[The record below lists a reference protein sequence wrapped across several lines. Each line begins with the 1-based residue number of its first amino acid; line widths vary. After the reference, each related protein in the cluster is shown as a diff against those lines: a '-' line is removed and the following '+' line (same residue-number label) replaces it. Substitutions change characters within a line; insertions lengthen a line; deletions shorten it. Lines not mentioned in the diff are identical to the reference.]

1 MLKLHKVKVNA
12 AAYTLGC
19 AGWGLF
25 VCVLAMLAAG
35 IVEFARLEYFRRG
48 RVLPEKFHSSQ
59 IVDLSVFWQ
68 IPQYLLVGL
77 SEVLP
82 SYSAQPSLNGDCC
95 NPITRFVVNLRRA

>member
-1 MLKLHKVKVNA
+1 MVLRS
-12 AAYTLGC
+12 

-35 IVEFARLEYFRRG
+35 IVEFARLEYYRRG
-48 RVLPEKFHSSQ
+48 KVLPEKFHSSQ

-77 SEVLP
+77 SEVPHPPDQISKPCHTCEL
-82 SYSAQPSLNGDCC
+82 SNH
-95 NPITRFVVNLRRA
+95 T